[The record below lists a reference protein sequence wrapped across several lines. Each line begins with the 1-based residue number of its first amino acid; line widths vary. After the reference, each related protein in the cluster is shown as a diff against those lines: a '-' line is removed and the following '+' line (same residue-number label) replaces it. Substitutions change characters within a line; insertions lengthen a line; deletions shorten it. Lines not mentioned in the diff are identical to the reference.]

1 MKQGG
6 RDLDRLA
13 GMEIAIRPYRP
24 MHRLEAAASA
34 IFSPRFRLSRIVSS
48 TPATAL
54 VASVFLVRLAGRA
67 RGDLRRLAQTSA
79 TGDELDAGSL
89 DHRSGTPLNPSDVTS
104 IEGKLLAYALRRN
117 YAQHLYYSP
126 VK

>member
-13 GMEIAIRPYRP
+13 GVEIAIRPYRP

-54 VASVFLVRLAGRA
+54 VASVFLVRSPEASHQPNLAGSWSHA
-67 RGDLRRLAQTSA
+67 LA
-79 TGDELDAGSL
+79 AG
-89 DHRSGTPLNPSDVTS
+89 
-104 IEGKLLAYALRRN
+104 IAMI
-117 YAQHLYYSP
+117 
-126 VK
+126 